1 MRKTVQPHQGIPTSL
16 MWMMAIMAGVSV
28 ANLYYCQPLL
38 NMIRH
43 DIHLTEFQVNLMPV
57 CTQVGYALGLLTIIP
72 MGDLYN
78 RRKTMMWC
86 ALILTASLLSI
97 STASNIF
104 ILLLASFITGFF
116 SVIPQMFMPFASL
129 FSRPE
134 EKERKVGM
142 ILSGLLIGILGSR
155 VASGYIG
162 HIWGWRTMYIIA
174 AIALLAMAGLV
185 YTNFPDVKPTYNGR
199 FVQLLKSI
207 RSLAVKYPRSLLYSI
222 RSGFAFGS
230 FLGLWGCL
238 AFRMKEAPFF
248 VGSDVVGLLGICG
261 IAGALTASNVG
272 KYIPRYGIER
282 INALGL
288 MLQMLAWVILG
299 IFHNSY
305 TGIILS
311 IIIIDI
317 GMQCIQLSNQSAT
330 MKLCPEASSRMNT
343 IYMVTYF
350 IGGSMGTFLAGT
362 LWSLYGWMGTVTS
375 GLLML
380 IFSVLSIF
388 IIKKII
394 GNNIQVA
401 QAQFD
406 GS

>member
-1 MRKTVQPHQGIPTSL
+1 M
-16 MWMMAIMAGVSV
+16 MWMMAVMAGVSV

-43 DIHLTEFQVNLMPV
+43 DIQLSEFQVNLMPV

-78 RRKTMMWC
+78 RRKTMMGC
-86 ALILTASLLSI
+86 ALILTTSLLCI
-97 STASNIF
+97 STASNIY
-104 ILLLASFITGFF
+104 LLLVASFVTGFF
-116 SVIPQMFMPFASL
+116 SVIPQMFMPFAL
-129 FSRPE
+129 LYSRPE

-142 ILSGLLIGILGSR
+142 ILSGLLTGILGSR

-162 HIWGWRTMYIIA
+162 HLLGWRSVYIVA
-174 AIALLAMAGLV
+174 AVVLVAMAGLV
-185 YTNFPDVKPTYNGR
+185 YSNFPDVKPTYKGR
-199 FVQLLKSI
+199 YIQLLKSI
-207 RSLAVKYPRSLLYSI
+207 RTLAVKYPRSLLYSV

-272 KYIPRYGIER
+272 KYIPRFGIER

-288 MLQMLAWVILG
+288 MLQLLAWVILG
-299 IFHNSY
+299 LFHNSY
-305 TGIILS
+305 AGIILS
-311 IIIIDI
+311 IVIIDI

-350 IGGSMGTFLAGT
+350 IGGSLGTFFAGT
-362 LWSLYGWMGTVTS
+362 FWSLYGWMGTVAS
-375 GLLML
+375 GILML
-380 IFSVLSIF
+380 VFSVLSIF
-388 IIKKII
+388 VIRRL
-394 GNNIQVA
+394 V
-401 QAQFD
+401 D
-406 GS
+406 

>member
-1 MRKTVQPHQGIPTSL
+1 MRRTLHPHEGIPASL
-16 MWMMAIMAGVSV
+16 MWMMAVMAGVSV

-43 DIHLTEFQVNLMPV
+43 DIQLSEFQVNLMPV

-78 RRKTMMWC
+78 RRKTMMGC
-86 ALILTASLLSI
+86 ALILTTSLLCI
-97 STASNIF
+97 STASNIY
-104 ILLLASFITGFF
+104 LLLVASFVTGFF
-116 SVIPQMFMPFASL
+116 SVIPQMFMPFAL
-129 FSRPE
+129 LYSRPE

-142 ILSGLLIGILGSR
+142 ILSGLLTGILGSR

-162 HIWGWRTMYIIA
+162 HLLGWRSVYIVA
-174 AIALLAMAGLV
+174 AVVLVAMAGLV
-185 YTNFPDVKPTYNGR
+185 YSNFPDVKPTYKGR
-199 FVQLLKSI
+199 YIQLLKSI
-207 RSLAVKYPRSLLYSI
+207 RTLAVKYPRSLLYSV

-272 KYIPRYGIER
+272 KYIPRFGIER

-288 MLQMLAWVILG
+288 MLQLLAWGILG
-299 IFHNSY
+299 LFHNSY
-305 TGIILS
+305 AGIILS
-311 IIIIDI
+311 IVIIDI

-350 IGGSMGTFLAGT
+350 IGGSLGTFFAGT
-362 LWSLYGWMGTVTS
+362 SWSLYGWMGTVAS
-375 GLLML
+375 GILML
-380 IFSVLSIF
+380 VFSVLSIF
-388 IIKKII
+388 VIRKL
-394 GNNIQVA
+394 V
-401 QAQFD
+401 D
-406 GS
+406 

>member
-1 MRKTVQPHQGIPTSL
+1 M
-16 MWMMAIMAGVSV
+16 MWMMAVMAGVSV

-43 DIHLTEFQVNLMPV
+43 DIQLSEFQVNLMPV

-78 RRKTMMWC
+78 RRKTMMGC
-86 ALILTASLLSI
+86 ALILTTSLLCI
-97 STASNIF
+97 STASNIY
-104 ILLLASFITGFF
+104 LLLVASFVTGFF
-116 SVIPQMFMPFASL
+116 SVIPQMFMPFAL
-129 FSRPE
+129 LYSRPE

-142 ILSGLLIGILGSR
+142 ILSGLLTGILGSR

-162 HIWGWRTMYIIA
+162 HLLGWRSVYIVA
-174 AIALLAMAGLV
+174 AVVLVAMAGLV
-185 YTNFPDVKPTYNGR
+185 YSNFPDVKPTYKGR
-199 FVQLLKSI
+199 YIQLLKSI
-207 RSLAVKYPRSLLYSI
+207 RTLAVKYPRSLLYSV

-272 KYIPRYGIER
+272 KYIPRFGIER

-288 MLQMLAWVILG
+288 MLQLLAWGILG
-299 IFHNSY
+299 LFHNSY
-305 TGIILS
+305 AGIILS
-311 IIIIDI
+311 IVIIDI

-350 IGGSMGTFLAGT
+350 IGGSLGTFFAGT
-362 LWSLYGWMGTVTS
+362 SWSLYGWMGTVAS
-375 GLLML
+375 GILML
-380 IFSVLSIF
+380 VFSVLSIF
-388 IIKKII
+388 VIRKL
-394 GNNIQVA
+394 V
-401 QAQFD
+401 D
-406 GS
+406 